1 MLINMKQLLSV
12 AKRNHFAIPAF
23 NVGTAEL
30 MRAVMEES
38 EELRSPVILEL
49 HPLEIDFEGHA
60 FAKAALTWAEN
71 TSLPVT
77 VHLDHGDEPHVY
89 QAVRDG
95 FTSVMIDGS
104 LLPFEENI
112 ALTKRITAFCH
123 PLEVSV
129 EGEIGT
135 VGATADNREAGS
147 ETAGITYSRPE
158 DAKRF
163 VDETGVDT
171 LAIAIGTAHGI
182 YPKGF
187 DPHLRLDILEEITKV
202 TDIPL
207 VLHGG
212 SSNPDSEIEACAR
225 MGVCKINISSD
236 IKVPFFQTIKDE
248 MVSHDEN
255 YREPFEILIK
265 PVAEVKKV
273 VRRKIELF
281 GAAGKASLYTPDSI
295 SAF

>member
-1 MLINMKQLLSV
+1 MLLNMNRLLGV
-12 AKRNHFAIPAF
+12 AKRNGFAVPAF
-23 NVGTAEL
+23 NVGNSEL
-30 MRAVMEES
+30 MRAVMEEC
-38 EELRSPVILEL
+38 EDLRSPVILEL

-60 FAKAALTWAEN
+60 FAKAALAWAEN
-71 TSLPVT
+71 TALPVT
-77 VHLDHGDEPHVY
+77 VHLDHGDEEHVY
-89 QAVRDG
+89 MAVRDG
-95 FTSVMIDGS
+95 FSSVMIDGS

-112 ALTKRITAFCH
+112 ALTKRITDFCH
-123 PLEVSV
+123 PLGISV

-135 VGATADNREAGS
+135 IGATADDRETGN
-147 ETAGITYSRPE
+147 ETAGIIYSRPE

-202 TDIPL
+202 TDVPL

-212 SSNPDSEIEACAR
+212 SSNPDSEISECAR
-225 MGVCKINISSD
+225 KGVCKINISSD
-236 IKVPFFQTIKDE
+236 IKVAFFQTIKNE
-248 MVSHDEN
+248 MNSHDEN

-265 PVAEVKKV
+265 PVEEVKKI
-273 VRRKIELF
+273 VRQKVELF
-281 GAAGKASLYTPDSI
+281 GAAGKANLYSYENVG
-295 SAF
+295 